1 MRNKVKTMNSFL
13 RRILL
18 YTLVVTLS
26 ISTTLLSGSIV
37 AAGCDTDYL
46 QADEPIAGTMLVDA
60 VVVRP
65 LTFVASVIGG
75 ALWVVSLP
83 FTLLGGNTGEA
94 GDILVMDPL
103 CYTFKRP
110 LGYMDDGR

>member
-1 MRNKVKTMNSFL
+1 MDSILN
-13 RRILL
+13 RIMV

-26 ISTTLLSGSIV
+26 FSGLLLSGSVV

-46 QADEPIAGTMLVDA
+46 KVKRKEPVAAVMLVDA

-65 LTFVASVIGG
+65 LTLVVSVAGA

-83 FTLLGGNTGEA
+83 FTLLGGNTADAGE
-94 GDILVMDPL
+94 ILVMDPL

>member
-1 MRNKVKTMNSFL
+1 MDSFL
-13 RRILL
+13 SRILV

-26 ISTTLLSGSIV
+26 ISTILLSGSVV
-37 AAGCDTDYL
+37 AAGCDTDYR
-46 QADEPIAGTMLVDA
+46 QGNNEPVAGAMLADA

-65 LTFVASVIGG
+65 LTLVATVAG
-75 ALWVVSLP
+75 AAIWVVTLP
-83 FTLLGGNTGEA
+83 FTLLGGNTDEA
-94 GDILVMDPL
+94 GDVLVLDPL

>member
-1 MRNKVKTMNSFL
+1 MDSFL
-13 RRILL
+13 SRILV

-26 ISTTLLSGSIV
+26 IGTTLLSGSVV
-37 AAGCDTDYL
+37 AAGCDTDYR
-46 QADEPIAGTMLVDA
+46 QGDEPVAGVMLVDA

-65 LTFVASVIGG
+65 LTLVASVIGG

-94 GDILVMDPL
+94 GDILVLDPL

>member
-1 MRNKVKTMNSFL
+1 MDSFL
-13 RRILL
+13 NRILV

-26 ISTTLLSGSIV
+26 ISSLLLSGSVV

-46 QADEPIAGTMLVDA
+46 QGEKPIPGVMLVDA

-65 LTFVASVIGG
+65 LTLVASVAGA

-83 FTLLGGNTGEA
+83 FTLLGGNTAEA
-94 GDILVMDPL
+94 GDVLVRDPL

-110 LGYMDDGR
+110 LGYLDDGR

>member
-1 MRNKVKTMNSFL
+1 MDSFL
-13 RRILL
+13 NRILV

-26 ISTTLLSGSIV
+26 ISGLLLSGSVV
-37 AAGCDTDYL
+37 AAGCDTDYR
-46 QADEPIAGTMLVDA
+46 QGKEPVAGAMLADA

-65 LTFVASVIGG
+65 LTLVASVLG
-75 ALWVVSLP
+75 AAIWVVTLP
-83 FTLLGGNTGEA
+83 FTLLGGNTDEA
-94 GDILVMDPL
+94 GDVLVLDPL